1 METMTPRIPTPAP
14 PRILLVED
22 DAASRAFLG
31 AAAAALPARVVA
43 VAGCTEAL
51 EAAGDGTVPFDLW
64 LLDAQL
70 GDGDG
75 IDLLARLRAL
85 HPGVPA
91 LAHTASRDDGVLARL
106 RDAGFEAVVS
116 KPMPAAALREA
127 VRVLLGDDGSDWND
141 EAALA
146 ALNGNAAH
154 VRGLRKLFRAELP
167 GQAGVVIGALRHGD
181 VATALSMLHRL
192 RAGCGFVGATRL
204 ADAVQV
210 LEASPRD
217 ALALAR
223 FETAVD
229 ALAGGPGSA
238 ATAV

>member
-1 METMTPRIPTPAP
+1 MKPMAPA
-14 PRILLVED
+14 RVLLVED
-22 DAASRAFLG
+22 DPVSRVFL
-31 AAAAALPARVVA
+31 AAAAAPVARVTA
-43 VAGCTEAL
+43 LAGTAAAL
-51 EAAGDGTVPFDLW
+51 RCHATAPPFDLW

-75 IDLLARLRAL
+75 IDLLARLRAV

-91 LAHTASRDDGVLARL
+91 LAHTASRDDGVLASL